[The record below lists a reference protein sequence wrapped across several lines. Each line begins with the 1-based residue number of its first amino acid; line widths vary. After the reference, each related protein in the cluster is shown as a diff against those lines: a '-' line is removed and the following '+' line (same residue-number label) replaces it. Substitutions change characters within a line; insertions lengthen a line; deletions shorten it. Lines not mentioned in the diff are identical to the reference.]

1 MDFHLLNVFLDRYKP
16 TTRLSGNENDHYGTP
31 SVGEVVA
38 IDSSTRSVVMF
49 LATAIF
55 FGGTFVAAKAGIEY
69 MPPLLFVALR
79 FDVAAALLFGYVVL
93 THSRE
98 EWLPTT
104 RADLAGIAATGLL
117 SIGLANAMIFLGQQ
131 YVSSAVAS
139 IVFSLNPILTPVFA
153 GVLLSDEHLRPFEAV
168 GMVVALLGVGIV
180 IELDPVNLLA
190 SAGIGHAILLVGAVG
205 AALGGV
211 LIRRA
216 DGPMSSTARTA
227 WGLPVGAMLCHLLAL
242 SRGEHLSAIEWTS
255 AGLVALGYV
264 SVFSGV
270 LAYIAYFGLI
280 DEIGAIRTNL
290 AFYLVPV
297 VAALGGWAFLGETIT
312 PTTVAGFL
320 VVFAGFAIL
329 NREQLG
335 RMLAARRRSVGKGR
349 SPDRTASRVN
359 PGWNDQD

>member
-1 MDFHLLNVFLDRYKP
+1 M
-16 TTRLSGNENDHYGTP
+16 
-31 SVGEVVA
+31 VA

-49 LATAIF
+49 LATAVF

-79 FDVAAALLFGYVVL
+79 FDVAAVLLLGYVLL

-98 EWLPTT
+98 EWLPRT
-104 RADLAGIAATGLL
+104 RADLAGIAAAGLF
-117 SIGLANAMIFLGQQ
+117 SIGLANAMLFLGQQ

-153 GVLLSDEHLRPFEAV
+153 AFLLSDERLSAPEAV
-168 GMVVALLGVGIV
+168 GMVVALLGVAIV
-180 IELDPVNLLA
+180 IGLDPVNLLA
-190 SAGIGHAILLVGAVG
+190 SAGAVHAILLAGAVG

-216 DGPMSSTARTA
+216 DASMSSTARTA
-227 WGLPVGAMLCHLLAL
+227 WGLPLGALLCHLLAL
-242 SRGEHLSAIEWTS
+242 SQGERVAAIEWTPT
-255 AGLVALGYV
+255 GLVALGYV

-270 LAYIAYFGLI
+270 LAYIAYFGLL

-297 VAALGGWAFLGETIT
+297 VAALGGWAFLGEVIT
-312 PTTVAGFL
+312 PTTVVGFL
-320 VVFAGFAIL
+320 VVFVGFVIL
-329 NREQLG
+329 NHRWVGRELADLRGALG
-335 RMLAARRRSVGKGR
+335 DDSRSRNRACIAGE
-349 SPDRTASRVN
+349 N
-359 PGWNDQD
+359 GWNDRD